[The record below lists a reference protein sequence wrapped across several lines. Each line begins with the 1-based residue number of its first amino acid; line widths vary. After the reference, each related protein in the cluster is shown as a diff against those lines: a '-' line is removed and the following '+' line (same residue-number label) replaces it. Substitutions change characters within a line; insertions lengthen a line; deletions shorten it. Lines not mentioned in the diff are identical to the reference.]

1 MHQKIS
7 HHFLVITAK
16 FIKASAFSKNNLEAN
31 PEESMYEGEEGGEDK
46 NNARADSA
54 TSRAA
59 VKVDNKDKEIL
70 RLLNEN
76 ARLTSKSIGASTN
89 ISREVADYRIKRLM
103 KSGLIARY
111 ITIVSDKKLGYES
124 YVLLLQLQSY
134 TAEEEQ
140 RIIKFLNEHA
150 NTKWVLKCS
159 GDWDIQ
165 TTIVAKNRTQLAVI
179 IDEIDN
185 FCGKTLRGYDL
196 ALVINLMVPE
206 NLAFMLPRQV
216 KKLGSKDFPTIEKD
230 ESYDLADIDE
240 KDRKLLKSLAT
251 DARAPIVKVSQQIG
265 LSADATNLRMKRL
278 VKTGV
283 IKKFQTVVDL
293 STLNY
298 LLYSVFLKVN
308 NYSAKRESQ
317 IRTFFYSLPNIT
329 FAERIIGKWD
339 IRLQI
344 SCATPQEFETI
355 LQKIRQFLA
364 ADLKYYNF
372 ALMIK
377 EFKRVSYTK
386 GME

>member
-1 MHQKIS
+1 
-7 HHFLVITAK
+7 V
-16 FIKASAFSKNNLEAN
+16 EAN
-31 PEESMYEGEEGGEDK
+31 PEESFPGGGKEESPGDILA
-46 NNARADSA
+46 NN
-54 TSRAA
+54 SRPAI
-59 VKVDNKDKEIL
+59 KIDNKDKEIL

-103 KSGLIARY
+103 KSGLISRY
-111 ITIVSDKKLGYES
+111 ITVVSDRRLGHEA
-124 YVLLLQLQSY
+124 YVLLLQLQNY
-134 TAEEEQ
+134 TAEDEK
-140 RIIKFLNEHA
+140 RIIGFLSEHP

-165 TTIVAKNRTQLAVI
+165 TAIAAKNKTQLANI

-196 ALVINLMVPE
+196 AIVINLMVPE
-206 NLAFMLPRQV
+206 NLAFMLPRQQ
-216 KKLGSKDFPTIEKD
+216 KKLNPKDFPVIEKD
-230 ESYDLADIDE
+230 DSYGLADIDD
-240 KDRKLLKSLAT
+240 KDRKLLKALAT
-251 DARAPIVKVSQQIG
+251 DARAPIVKIAQQIG

-278 VKTGV
+278 VKSGV
-283 IKKFQTVVDL
+283 IRKFQAVADL

-308 NYSAKRESQ
+308 NYSARRESQ
-317 IRTFFYSLPNIT
+317 IRTFFFSQPNIT

-344 SCATPQEFETI
+344 SCATPHDFETI
-355 LQKIRQFLA
+355 LQQIREFLA

-372 ALMIK
+372 TLMIK

>member
-1 MHQKIS
+1 MVDS
-7 HHFLVITAK
+7 
-16 FIKASAFSKNNLEAN
+16 
-31 PEESMYEGEEGGEDK
+31 PEESIPEGDDK
-46 NNARADSA
+46 AELSNNKSA
-54 TSRAA
+54 L
-59 VKVDNKDKEIL
+59 KIDNKDKEIL

-111 ITIVSDKKLGYES
+111 ITVVSDRKLGHES
-124 YVLLLQLQSY
+124 YVLLLQLQNY
-134 TAEEEQ
+134 TAEEEGK
-140 RIIKFLNEHA
+140 IISFLSEHA

-165 TTIVAKNRTQLAVI
+165 VAIAAKNKTQLANI

-206 NLAFMLPRQV
+206 NLAFMLPKQV
-216 KKLGSKDFPTIEKD
+216 KKLGAKDFPAIEKD
-230 ESYDLADIDE
+230 ESYELADIDD
-240 KDRKLLKSLAT
+240 KDKKLLKSLAT
-251 DARAPIVKVSQQIG
+251 DARAPIVKISQQIG

-298 LLYSVFLKVN
+298 LLYSVFLKIN

-317 IRTFFYSLPNIT
+317 IRTFFLSQPNIT

-355 LQKIRQFLA
+355 LQQIRQFLA

-372 ALMIK
+372 TLMIK